1 MSQSQ
6 EPQKSSSA
14 PSQSTESFPQQKE
27 AKQQET
33 SSAAQKE
40 VSTRPEEQ
48 ASPLVEQQ
56 LAAVESIFKHLKLDQ
71 FDQLE
76 ALLSDQSDFLW
87 ELRPLSLYPDVF
99 TKPDLSYTKKEM
111 LGFWRSF
118 KDKMMRELRSETTTR
133 NVTQGKDNLA
143 VRVNRKVRRAPIA
156 FTFVPVIDRRPSLYL
171 SQGTTPENRPFDEE
185 MAMFVNFEPGTDKIV
200 KAVQFF
206 DSTTTTNQAKR
217 HGWRW

>member
-33 SSAAQKE
+33 TSAEQKE

-48 ASPLVEQQ
+48 AAPLVEQQ
-56 LAAVESIFKHLKLDQ
+56 LAAVESIFEHLKLDQ

-143 VRVNRKVRRAPIA
+143 VRVNRK
-156 FTFVPVIDRRPSLYL
+156 
-171 SQGTTPENRPFDEE
+171 GTTPENRPFDEE
-185 MAMFVNFEPGTDKIV
+185 MAMFVDFEPGTDKIV
-200 KAVQFF
+200 RAVQFF